1 MEYTSELRNADD
13 TRSDGAVDSPA
24 DATSSGLGLAFTTWH
39 RLLRT
44 LLLVH
49 VPLLAMFAYFRE
61 VDTAV
66 WAPLVAVPALL
77 VLAASTVGSERF
89 RAALISIG
97 FVWCSWLL
105 VFWSGGAIEA
115 HFHAL
120 IVIGLVGLYRDWLAL
135 GIAVVA
141 QLVLQLVVGNVDPTL
156 IYNHE
161 AAVNAPFAWSF
172 VHVCAVL
179 GAAAVPVFSWRGT
192 REAEDVSA
200 ERASEA
206 TAQKAEVRRQREVS
220 KVYATVARRSQTL
233 LERQLDLIE
242 KLEQDEKDPS
252 TLQDLFSLDHLATR
266 MNREAA
272 SLLVLAGGEP
282 NRRVAGRPPLSEV
295 ARGAVGEI
303 EDYTR
308 VDLELADDRTVEG
321 RIVAPLVHLLSE
333 LIENAAS
340 YSPPEARVR
349 VIGGTTADGSYL
361 LRILDRG
368 IGIDEAKLERYNH
381 LLANPQTISPSD
393 SQRLGLDVVSRL
405 AGRHGIPVQ
414 LSHNT
419 DGPGIMATVKVPG
432 DLLSE
437 PASTV
442 LEQAPPAADMPTP
455 TVLEEEYEPQPDRP
469 RDEPALPTTEPA
481 PPVPVPSGA
490 PVSASEP
497 APTPATGAPAWAQA
511 VVRPPSTPAPA
522 TAAPTARTRDGR
534 GGSSGPASST
544 TPATGPVPAPTS
556 RAPQEPAGPAPS
568 GGGSWSYSGH
578 LGGRDTPSSEPPKK
592 RRGMFGR
599 KNRGESVPA
608 TPQPEAAASPTDE
621 DMVPARDDLDALLS
635 ASRRTPTA
643 PAATPQAS
651 QPATPSPGPAAPA
664 SRTPNI
670 QPAPHNGPAP
680 HTAPAPRTAPGQAET
695 AAPAAAQTSPAPTPT
710 PSPSRPAGSDAD
722 AGAPAARAEQPE
734 AGGSAS
740 QAEAAA
746 RLLQDLPGMGDPVTP
761 APVARRK
768 PVEGVGIPGPQ
779 GGRGPAVPPRQATAG
794 EDQSSRPSIGASSPQ
809 APPLPRRST
818 VGQTPD
824 EPGRGLFTSRG
835 GNASE
840 DADPASPPEA
850 DQPSVQTPAA
860 DTAPADTAPA
870 NTAPAD
876 TAPANTAPADTPA
889 ADRPTGGSPA
899 AQSPAS
905 AGSLPTRPRPGDPD
919 PTPTAASAVPDVAAE
934 APEEPASGS
943 PTEGDGDRPTS
954 EIGTPLPQRRR
965 GASLP
970 AALKKDDDD
979 ARPAAAAAAPVS
991 REQSRN
997 LLSSY
1002 QSRLQAGRRAAEE
1015 QVTTDD
1021 APPADGDGAESGDDS

>member
-1 MEYTSELRNADD
+1 MEHTAELRTADD
-13 TRSDGAVDSPA
+13 TGRDGRIDVSA
-24 DATSSGLGLAFTTWH
+24 DPMSSGLGLAFTTWH

-49 VPLLAMFAYFRE
+49 VPLLAIFAYFRE
-61 VDTAV
+61 VDTVV

-135 GIAVVA
+135 GLAVAA

-192 REAEDVSA
+192 RQAEDVSA

-206 TAQKAEVRRQREVS
+206 TAQKAEARRQREVS

-349 VIGGTTADGSYL
+349 VVGGTTADGSYL
-361 LRILDRG
+361 LRIVDRG
-368 IGIDEAKLERYNH
+368 IGIDEAKLEQYNH

-405 AGRHGIPVQ
+405 AGRHGVPVQ

-419 DGPGIMATVKVPG
+419 DGPGITATVKVPG
-432 DLLSE
+432 ELLSE
-437 PASTV
+437 PTSTV
-442 LEQAPPAADMPTP
+442 LEHAPPAADMPTP
-455 TVLEEEYEPQPDRP
+455 TALDDASDLDVDRP

-481 PPVPVPSGA
+481 PPVPVPSAATDPDAG
-490 PVSASEP
+490 
-497 APTPATGAPAWAQA
+497 PTPVPVGGAPAWAQA
-511 VVRPPSTPAPA
+511 VVRPPGTAAAAPTTPAPA
-522 TAAPTARTRDGR
+522 TTARGRGRSSSPAQVTPAAASPPAAAAPA
-534 GGSSGPASST
+534 
-544 TPATGPVPAPTS
+544 ATGPVAPAAT
-556 RAPQEPAGPAPS
+556 

-578 LGGRDTPSSEPPKK
+578 LGGQDTPSTAPPKK

-599 KNRGESVPA
+599 KKG
-608 TPQPEAAASPTDE
+608 QEAAPAAPPADLAPSPIDD

-635 ASRRTPTA
+635 ASRRTPAQPPATTPPA
-643 PAATPQAS
+643 QPPAASPAPQSSPAASTTPTPQA
-651 QPATPSPGPAAPA
+651 
-664 SRTPNI
+664 
-670 QPAPHNGPAP
+670 
-680 HTAPAPRTAPGQAET
+680 
-695 AAPAAAQTSPAPTPT
+695 SPAPTPAA
-710 PSPSRPAGSDAD
+710 RPAAQAESDAAADTTGD
-722 AGAPAARAEQPE
+722 APSAPQRPAA
-734 AGGSAS
+734 GS

-779 GGRGPAVPPRQATAG
+779 GGRGPAVPTRQTDAPA
-794 EDQSSRPSIGASSPQ
+794 DQSPARPSIGATAPE

-835 GNASE
+835 GDQSPDAAPTAGSTAPAGAGAASAAAPDQPAASE
-840 DADPASPPEA
+840 HPAAGPAAAP
-850 DQPSVQTPAA
+850 QPSPTTPAA
-860 DTAPADTAPA
+860 DT
-870 NTAPAD
+870 
-876 TAPANTAPADTPA
+876 
-889 ADRPTGGSPA
+889 PA
-899 AQSPAS
+899 AQSPTPAR
-905 AGSLPTRPRPGDPD
+905 ALPTRPRPGEPA
-919 PTPTAASAVPDVAAE
+919 PTPSAPSGETADEVAAAPAASTAE
-934 APEEPASGS
+934 GA
-943 PTEGDGDRPTS
+943 DRPTS

-970 AALKKDDDD
+970 AALKKGDDD

-1002 QSRLQAGRRAAEE
+1002 QSRLQAGRKAAEE

>member
-1 MEYTSELRNADD
+1 MEHTAELRTADN
-13 TRSDGAVDSPA
+13 TSRDGVIDVSA
-24 DATSSGLGLAFTTWH
+24 DPTSSGLGLAFTTWH

-49 VPLLAMFAYFRE
+49 VPLLAIFAYFRE
-61 VDTAV
+61 VDTVV

-105 VFWSGGAIEA
+105 IFWSGGAIEA

-135 GIAVVA
+135 GLAVAA

-156 IYNHE
+156 IYNHQ

-192 REAEDVSA
+192 RQAEDVSA

-206 TAQKAEVRRQREVS
+206 TAQKAEARRQREVS

-321 RIVAPLVHLLSE
+321 RVVAPLVHLLSE

-349 VIGGTTADGSYL
+349 VVGGTTADGSYL
-361 LRILDRG
+361 LRIVDRG
-368 IGIDEAKLERYNH
+368 IGIDAAKLEQYNH

-405 AGRHGIPVQ
+405 AGRHGLPVQ

-419 DGPGIMATVKVPG
+419 DGPGITATVKVPG
-432 DLLSE
+432 ELLSE

-442 LEQAPPAADMPTP
+442 LEHAPPAADMPTP
-455 TVLEEEYEPQPDRP
+455 TALDDAGDLDADRP

-481 PPVPVPSGA
+481 PPVPVPSTA
-490 PVSASEP
+490 TEP
-497 APTPATGAPAWAQA
+497 DAGPTPVPVGGAPAWAQA
-511 VVRPPSTPAPA
+511 VVRPPSTAAAAPTTPAPA
-522 TAAPTARTRDGR
+522 TTARGRGRSSSPAPTP
-534 GGSSGPASST
+534 PAAASQ
-544 TPATGPVPAPTS
+544 PAPAATGPAAPATT
-556 RAPQEPAGPAPS
+556 

-578 LGGRDTPSSEPPKK
+578 LGGQDTPSTAPPKK

-599 KNRGESVPA
+599 KKDQESAPA
-608 TPQPEAAASPTDE
+608 APPADLAPSPIDD

-635 ASRRTPTA
+635 ASRRTPATPATPATQPAAQPPAASPASQSPPPASTA
-643 PAATPQAS
+643 PTPQAS
-651 QPATPSPGPAAPA
+651 S
-664 SRTPNI
+664 
-670 QPAPHNGPAP
+670 
-680 HTAPAPRTAPGQAET
+680 
-695 AAPAAAQTSPAPTPT
+695 TPT
-710 PSPSRPAGSDAD
+710 PQASSTP
-722 AGAPAARAEQPE
+722 APAARPATPVESDAA
-734 AGGSAS
+734 AGNTGDAPAAPQRPAAGS

-779 GGRGPAVPPRQATAG
+779 GGRGPSVPPRQADTPA
-794 EDQSSRPSIGASSPQ
+794 DQPPSRPSIGATAPE

-818 VGQTPD
+818 VGQPLD

-835 GNASE
+835 GDQSQDASTPGATAAPGSTAPSGAGTASAAAPDQAAASE
-840 DADPASPPEA
+840 PSPEG
-850 DQPSVQTPAA
+850 PAA
-860 DTAPADTAPA
+860 ASQPRPTAPVVDAQ
-870 NTAPAD
+870 
-876 TAPANTAPADTPA
+876 
-889 ADRPTGGSPA
+889 A
-899 AQSPAS
+899 AQSPTPA
-905 AGSLPTRPRPGDPD
+905 LPTRPRPGNPA
-919 PTPTAASAVPDVAAE
+919 PAPSTPSS
-934 APEEPASGS
+934 EPADAS
-943 PTEGDGDRPTS
+943 PAPSTEDSGDRPTS

-970 AALKKDDDD
+970 AALKKGDDD